1 MWDRLKCDG
10 CEVGGM
16 AEDDRV
22 AVKTY
27 VPRYQK
33 ERWQSHADDVE
44 MSQSE
49 FVRTM
54 VQAGRRKFD
63 VPGSGQSAPEN
74 GTAPADEQAEA
85 FEDRIMAALD
95 RQGPLGWEEL
105 VDALVDDVE
114 AELDETIQQLQDQ
127 NLIRYSGRAGGYVLT
142 TDE

>member
-1 MWDRLKCDG
+1 MWGRLKCLG
-10 CEVGGM
+10 CEAGNM

-33 ERWQSHADDVE
+33 ERWRDHADELE

-54 VQAGRRKFD
+54 VQAGRREFEI
-63 VPGSGQSAPEN
+63 PGVSEDAHDE
-74 GTAPADEQAEA
+74 APASTETDEE
-85 FEDRIMAALD
+85 FVDRILAVLD
-95 RQGPLGWEEL
+95 RQGPLGWDAL

-114 AELDETIQQLQDQ
+114 AELDATIQQLQDE
-127 NLIRYSGRAGGYVLT
+127 NLLRYSGREGGYVLT
-142 TDE
+142 NHE